1 MFDVFVS
8 KAIAPIC
15 LAAVLATS
23 SFANGISTGRAEIN
37 RGTVGIVAGSVEGT
51 YSRFAQD
58 ISDVID
64 QIGDVRVLAILGKG
78 SVQNILDLLY
88 LRGVD
93 LAIVQSDVL
102 QAMTMEEAPVRDI
115 RDRVRYVTKLYN
127 EEVHIVA
134 RREIGSIKELS
145 GRRVS
150 VDNALSGTN
159 MTARLLFG
167 VLDIPVEFVNQ
178 PTAEARAALLRGD
191 IDALV
196 YVAGKPV
203 SAFASLRE
211 TDRLHLLPIELEKE
225 LDAAGY
231 LGGRFTSG
239 NYPALVSAEI
249 PTISVGAVL
258 AVYNW
263 PEDANPSSRY
273 QKTARV
279 VREILEALPLLQ
291 DGLYHEKWSEVDPSS
306 EVGSWTRFKPV
317 QEWLGANRGDAL

>member
-1 MFDVFVS
+1 MIDAFVS
-8 KAIAPIC
+8 KAIAPFC
-15 LAAVLATS
+15 LAAALATS
-23 SFANGISTGRAEIN
+23 TLADGMSLGRAETN
-37 RGTVGIVAGSVEGT
+37 RGTVGIVAGSVQGT
-51 YSRFAQD
+51 YARFAQD

-115 RDRVRYVTKLYN
+115 RDKVRYVTKLYN
-127 EEVHIVA
+127 EEVHIVT

-145 GRRVS
+145 GLRVS

-159 MTARLLFG
+159 MTARILFG

-178 PTAEARAALLRGD
+178 PTVEARAALLRGD

-211 TDRLHLLPIELEKE
+211 ADNLHLLPIELEKE

-239 NYPALVSAEI
+239 DYPALAVAEI
-249 PTISVGAVL
+249 PTVSVGAVL

-263 PEDANPSSRY
+263 PEDTNPSSRY

-291 DGLYHEKWSEVDPSS
+291 DGLYHEKWSEVDPSA
-306 EVGSWTRFKPV
+306 EVRSWTRFKPV
-317 QEWLGANRGDAL
+317 EEWLGANRGDAL

>member
-1 MFDVFVS
+1 
-8 KAIAPIC
+8 
-15 LAAVLATS
+15 
-23 SFANGISTGRAEIN
+23 
-37 RGTVGIVAGSVEGT
+37 
-51 YSRFAQD
+51 
-58 ISDVID
+58 
-64 QIGDVRVLAILGKG
+64 VRVLAILGKG

-115 RDRVRYVTKLYN
+115 RDKVRYVTKLYN

-145 GRRVS
+145 GLRVS

-178 PTAEARAALLRGD
+178 PTVEARAALLRGD

-211 TDRLHLLPIELEKE
+211 ADSLHLLPIELEKE

-239 NYPALVSAEI
+239 DYPALVAAEV

-291 DGLYHEKWSEVDPSS
+291 EGLYHEKWSEVDPSS
-306 EVGSWTRFKPV
+306 DVGSWTRFKPV

>member
-1 MFDVFVS
+1 MFISLVTR
-8 KAIAPIC
+8 AIAALC
-15 LAAVLATS
+15 LTTSLAT
-23 SFANGISTGRAEIN
+23 FAIADGTSPGPNDIN

-58 ISDVID
+58 ISDVVD

-102 QAMTMEEAPVRDI
+102 EAMTMEALQVRNI
-115 RDRVRYVTKLYN
+115 RDKVRYVTKLYD
-127 EEVHIVA
+127 EEVHVVT
-134 RREIGSIKELS
+134 RREFTSIKELA
-145 GRRVS
+145 GKRVS
-150 VDNALSGTN
+150 IDNSLSGTN
-159 MTARLLFG
+159 LTARLLFNAMDLQ
-167 VLDIPVEFVNQ
+167 VNFVNQ
-178 PTAEARAALLRGD
+178 PIVEARSALLRGD
-191 IDALV
+191 IDAMV

-203 SAFASLRE
+203 SGFASLRAE
-211 TDRLHLLPIELEKE
+211 DGLHILPIELDKQ

-231 LGGRFTSG
+231 LGGRFTASD
-239 NYPALVSAEI
+239 YPALVTGEI

-263 PEDANPSSRY
+263 PEDMNPSSRY

-279 VREILEALPLLQ
+279 VREILEALPLLR
-291 DGLYHEKWSEVDPSS
+291 DGLYHKKWNEVDPSIKI
-306 EVGSWTRFKPV
+306 GSWTRFKPV
-317 QEWLGANRGDAL
+317 DQWLKASRGDAL

>member
-8 KAIAPIC
+8 KAIAPLC
-15 LAAVLATS
+15 LAAALATS
-23 SFANGISTGRAEIN
+23 TQADGMSAGRAETN
-37 RGTVGIVAGSVEGT
+37 RGTVGIVAGSVQGT
-51 YSRFAQD
+51 YARFAQD

-115 RDRVRYVTKLYN
+115 RDKVRYVTKLYN
-127 EEVHIVA
+127 EEVHIVT

-145 GRRVS
+145 GRRLS

-159 MTARLLFG
+159 MTARILFG

-178 PTAEARAALLRGD
+178 PTVEARAALLRGD

-203 SAFASLRE
+203 SALASLLE
-211 TDRLHLLPIELEKE
+211 ADDLHLLPIELEKE

-231 LGGRFTSG
+231 LGGQFTSRD
-239 NYPALVSAEI
+239 YPALVTGEV
-249 PTISVGAVL
+249 PTISVGAIL

-291 DGLYHEKWSEVDPSS
+291 DGLYHEKWSEVEPSS
-306 EVGSWTRFKPV
+306 HVGAWTRFKPV
-317 QEWLGANRGDAL
+317 DEWLQDSRGDAL

>member
-1 MFDVFVS
+1 MFDIFVS

-15 LAAVLATS
+15 LAATLATPTLADGMS
-23 SFANGISTGRAEIN
+23 AGLVETN
-37 RGTVGIVAGSVEGT
+37 RGTVGIVAGSVQGT
-51 YSRFAQD
+51 YARFAQD

-78 SVQNILDLLY
+78 SMQNILDLLY

-115 RDRVRYVTKLYN
+115 RDKVRYVTKLYN
-127 EEVHIVA
+127 EEVHVVT

-145 GRRVS
+145 GLRVS

-159 MTARLLFG
+159 MTARILFG

-178 PTAEARAALLRGD
+178 PTVEARAALLRGD

-203 SAFASLRE
+203 SAFASLRQ
-211 TDRLHLLPIELEKE
+211 TDNLHLLPIELEKE

-239 NYPALVSAEI
+239 DYPTLVSAEV
-249 PTISVGAVL
+249 PTISVGAIL

-263 PEDANPSSRY
+263 PEDTNPSSRY

-291 DGLYHEKWSEVDPSS
+291 DGLYHEKWSEVDLSS

-317 QEWLGANRGDAL
+317 QEWLVANRGEAL